1 MAKVNKLA
9 LVRLA
14 LRETFKE
21 LDKRERLCVL
31 ADMYC
36 KADDAPRWFG
46 GGEGTRGLEQG
57 IYSSMTTF
65 RRVSALW
72 SKVVQLGVDPKVET
86 VFLRDLL
93 MSKLDDD
100 FADQIAEKPEPG
112 GE

>member
-14 LRETFKE
+14 LRETFKD

-31 ADMYC
+31 ADMYVRSE
-36 KADDAPRWFG
+36 DSPRWFG
-46 GGEGTRGLEQG
+46 NGQGTAGLEQG
-57 IYSSMTTF
+57 IYGSMTTF

-72 SKVVQLGVDPKVET
+72 SKLVGLGADAKAET
-86 VFLRDLL
+86 AALRDLL
-93 MSKLDDD
+93 MSRLDDD
-100 FADQIAEKPEPG
+100 FAEQIEEKPGAG